1 MRTPIA
7 ICVLAAVLVAA
18 PGRPRV
24 VNLSDGSRYIG
35 RVVENECTDE
45 LLVMTELRSGAK
57 RSIPWS
63 AVRSDEARTLRIE
76 LGFEVEEGE
85 ASKLRMDGHRIV
97 NKAGTI
103 FEGMLTNEET
113 WKKDGTCILK
123 TSEGMRKIR
132 VGDIRDG
139 PTSIQIDKLQVF
151 TPEELYE
158 REVKENPPETAEQH
172 FQQAER
178 CRIYGALAQAKEHYE
193 ACLAKEDPK
202 YTRTK
207 IQRLI
212 DKVDRRLASAEAD
225 GELKEIKKA
234 IVYNKFAKATELI
247 TAFKEKYKGD
257 EDWIK
262 EVDELAVEM
271 DERRT
276 GYYVTQVPRLMRDT
290 VKSVLAK
297 KVKEE
302 SEWTLRQAQQ
312 FASAEPSA
320 EDSASRHAIDAIA
333 EKLGIKPEE
342 VLDFWNKREK
352 RVIHKGFYRDGTF
365 IVVDNL
371 QDALSKAPKIK
382 AVKGGPTPPKPHKA
396 RTPDE
401 WWNGKVKARKWS
413 DLRDWLYAYWAERS
427 NMCEILEPKEEG
439 CAVCA
444 GKGYTQGLHQTQQ
457 GTVPFFDRCM
467 NCHMATYHRVVRF
480 K

>member
-225 GELKEIKKA
+225 GELKEIKKEHLQK
-234 IVYNKFAKATELI
+234 ITTLHGEENDKHAKREGELQRKLKALKG
-247 TAFKEKYKGD
+247 TCQDLQELHRVAGPAAFKQGC
-257 EDWIK
+257 
-262 EVDELAVEM
+262 
-271 DERRT
+271 
-276 GYYVTQVPRLMRDT
+276 
-290 VKSVLAK
+290 
-297 KVKEE
+297 
-302 SEWTLRQAQQ
+302 
-312 FASAEPSA
+312 
-320 EDSASRHAIDAIA
+320 
-333 EKLGIKPEE
+333 
-342 VLDFWNKREK
+342 
-352 RVIHKGFYRDGTF
+352 GTF
-365 IVVDNL
+365 RLNAND
-371 QDALSKAPKIK
+371 
-382 AVKGGPTPPKPHKA
+382 PHL
-396 RTPDE
+396 RT
-401 WWNGKVKARKWS
+401 N
-413 DLRDWLYAYWAERS
+413 
-427 NMCEILEPKEEG
+427 
-439 CAVCA
+439 
-444 GKGYTQGLHQTQQ
+444 
-457 GTVPFFDRCM
+457 
-467 NCHMATYHRVVRF
+467 
-480 K
+480 